1 MSKTSTTSKK
11 ISKVDSFSYKWWL
24 LSDSFIKRSLASLGY
39 HIMGMIFVYIII
51 LAVAI
56 IGGLFSFVII
66 GMFEAF

>member
-1 MSKTSTTSKK
+1 MPTKITTSKK
-11 ISKVDSFSYKWWL
+11 TPKIDSFSYKGWL

-39 HIMGMIFVYIII
+39 HMMGVIFIYIII

-66 GMFEAF
+66 GMFKVF